1 MTDRRGLRRSVQQCI
16 SDYPYHNANDLQ
28 TDLQASCKNSLDFV
42 QRLSLLNKFDVHTGC
57 VNTVNWNASG
67 THFVSGSDDN
77 HLVITEA
84 KTGRIAVRS
93 KTMHKRHI
101 FSARFM
107 PHTNDQAI
115 VSCSGEGIVMHTE
128 FLAPYGSGK
137 SRPEEALIDDAGRA
151 ASLFDCH
158 AFGSTYDVQPLP
170 DCPRTFL
177 SCGEDGTVRC
187 IDLRISSS
195 CMEAVCEQ
203 HIFITA
209 PCAVTAMDVAPINYH
224 NIAIGCS
231 DSIVRLYDRRM
242 LTYSTTDRERITWP
256 LKAYPIPM
264 EYTRRHY
271 RPTCVKYSADET
283 ELLVSY
289 SMEQLYLYDLR
300 HPGYEDG
307 ELLKSGCYTPKLRRD
322 DDPEAQMPRLRFRGD
337 WSDTGPNSM
346 ATTEQGQNRLNV
358 GQARPPLEP
367 GVLNRLSDE
376 IFRMLNSQTRPSRPL
391 AASNNSSGGGSGGGG
406 NNGGGGSNNSGS
418 NSTPRS
424 GGGHLSWQDAVMRT
438 LDNRSESALNR
449 SSSQLLTQISMQ
461 PGNPIEASSPPTPPP
476 PATATRSPTADGKSE
491 HTITPKCLT
500 MINAEKVTT
509 EAETEATD
517 ANQKMDTETTEKS
530 AESEVET
537 EAEADTKED
546 TDMAEMKGDGPK
558 YPITKFDYVKMSF
571 SGHRN
576 SRTMVKGACFWGDDF
591 IMSGSDCGHIF
602 VWQRQTGKVVKTLL
616 ADHRVVNRV
625 QPHPTLPY
633 LLSSGID
640 YNVKLWAPID
650 AAASFDEAGTT
661 GLMQSNEIMLVEAR
675 DTITVPAQ
683 IMIRILASLHQ
694 YRRLMHATEG
704 GATAANA
711 AFRQRRNEAIVA
723 MSAGEGGEAEA
734 GAMDTEAMETEAFVT
749 LEVIESDG
757 SGGSSSGS
765 EAANNNNN
773 NHNNDNA
780 NDDGDS
786 NGDNNQSNSNSNAT

>member
-1 MTDRRGLRRSVQQCI
+1 MNDRRGLRRSVQQCI
-16 SDYPYHNANDLQ
+16 SDYPYLNASDVQAN
-28 TDLQASCKNSLDFV
+28 LQASCKNSLDFV
-42 QRLSLLNKFDVHTGC
+42 QRLSLSNKFDVHTGC

-84 KTGRIAVRS
+84 KTGRVAVRA

-107 PHTNDQAI
+107 PHTSDQAI
-115 VSCSGEGIVMHTE
+115 ISCSGEGIVMHTE
-128 FLAPYGSGK
+128 FLAPYGPGTTM
-137 SRPEEALIDDAGRA
+137 EEALVDDNGRT

-187 IDLRISSS
+187 IDLRVSSS
-195 CMEAVCEQ
+195 CLEPICEQ

-224 NIAIGCS
+224 NVAIGCS

-242 LTYSTTDRERITWP
+242 LTTVTDREHITWP

-271 RPTCVKYSADET
+271 RPTCVKYSADES

-300 HPGYEDG
+300 HPGYNDA

-346 ATTEQGQNRLNV
+346 ANTEQGHNRLNV

-376 IFRMLNSQTRPSRPL
+376 IFRMLNSQTRPSRSL
-391 AASNNSSGGGSGGGG
+391 AANANS
-406 NNGGGGSNNSGS
+406 NGGG
-418 NSTPRS
+418 TPRS
-424 GGGHLSWQDAVMRT
+424 GGGHMSWQDAVMRT
-438 LDNRSESALNR
+438 LDNRSESAINR
-449 SSSQLLTQISMQ
+449 SSSQLLSHIRIQRAI
-461 PGNPIEASSPPTPPP
+461 PIA
-476 PATATRSPTADGKSE
+476 AAAGAAAAAAAPTADVA
-491 HTITPKCLT
+491 T
-500 MINAEKVTT
+500 NAEEPADAKKKTDT
-509 EAETEATD
+509 ETERSAESTTD
-517 ANQKMDTETTEKS
+517 TAMDTEKESKKSTEL
-530 AESEVET
+530 EQE
-537 EAEADTKED
+537 KEQEQEG
-546 TDMAEMKGDGPK
+546 AGPK

-571 SGHRN
+571 NGHRN

-650 AAASFDEAGTT
+650 ATPSFDEAGTT
-661 GLMQSNEIMLVEAR
+661 GLMKSNEIMLVETR

-704 GATAANA
+704 GATSNGT
-711 AFRQRRNEAIVA
+711 RLRRSDAIVA
-723 MSAGEGGEAEA
+723 VAAGEGGEAEA
-734 GAMDTEAMETEAFVT
+734 AAMET
-749 LEVIESDG
+749 D
-757 SGGSSSGS
+757 
-765 EAANNNNN
+765 AAEEFIAVGNGIGIGNGDD
-773 NHNNDNA
+773 NNDTHG
-780 NDDGDS
+780 DGDS
-786 NGDNNQSNSNSNAT
+786 NGDNNQSNSNTNAT